1 MARVRHK
8 RKPVAEMN
16 VVPYI
21 DVMLVLLVIFMVTA
35 PMLNQGVKVD
45 LPKVSSE
52 ALPQDNNK
60 QVLTL
65 SVKADGSYYWNV
77 GSEVDTEK
85 QTDSAVSL
93 EQMTD
98 AVTKIMSARPD
109 TQVFIRGDKAV
120 NYGAVVGAMGALQQ
134 AGVPN
139 VGLITEAP
147 DLEATVRALAF
158 RELFLARRPGGGP
171 ARSDLRHAVRQL
183 GVCSGASSSKPIVQA
198 TLYQLKSKSQATTQT
213 NQKIAGEA
221 KKTASKQYEVE
232 QLEQKKLEQQKLEQQ
247 KLEQQQVAAAK
258 AAEQKKADEARK
270 AEAQKAAEAKKADEA
285 KKAAEAKAAE
295 QKRQADIAKKRA
307 EDEAKKK
314 AADDA
319 KKKAAED
326 AKKKAAEEAKKKAAA
341 EAAKKK
347 AAVEAAKKKAAAA
360 AAAARKAAEDKKAQA
375 LAELLSDTTERQQ
388 ALADEVGSEVTG
400 SLDDLIVNLVSQQ
413 WRRPPSARNGMSVE
427 VLIEM
432 LPDGTITNA
441 SVSRSS
447 GDKPFDSSAVAAVR
461 NVGRIPEMQQLPRAT
476 FDSLYRQ
483 RRIIF
488 KPEDLSL

>member
-1 MARVRHK
+1 MKQQFERS
-8 RKPVAEMN
+8 
-16 VVPYI
+16 
-21 DVMLVLLVIFMVTA
+21 
-35 PMLNQGVKVD
+35 
-45 LPKVSSE
+45 SSE
-52 ALPQDNNK
+52 SYFWPV
-60 QVLTL
+60 VL
-65 SVKADGSYYWNV
+65 
-77 GSEVDTEK
+77 
-85 QTDSAVSL
+85 
-93 EQMTD
+93 
-98 AVTKIMSARPD
+98 
-109 TQVFIRGDKAV
+109 
-120 NYGAVVGAMGALQQ
+120 AVVLHVLIFAMLFVSWAF
-134 AGVPN
+134 
-139 VGLITEAP
+139 AP
-147 DLEATVRALAF
+147 
-158 RELFLARRPGGGP
+158 ELPP
-171 ARSDLRHAVRQL
+171 
-183 GVCSGASSSKPIVQA
+183 SKPIVQA

-221 KKTASKQYEVE
+221 KKTASRQYEVE

-270 AEAQKAAEAKKADEA
+270 AEAEKVAAAKKADEA

-295 QKRQADIAKKRA
+295 QKKQADIARKRA
-307 EDEAKKK
+307 EEEAKKK
-314 AADDA
+314 AADQA
-319 KKKAAED
+319 KKAED

>member
-1 MARVRHK
+1 M
-8 RKPVAEMN
+8 
-16 VVPYI
+16 
-21 DVMLVLLVIFMVTA
+21 
-35 PMLNQGVKVD
+35 
-45 LPKVSSE
+45 
-52 ALPQDNNK
+52 
-60 QVLTL
+60 
-65 SVKADGSYYWNV
+65 
-77 GSEVDTEK
+77 
-85 QTDSAVSL
+85 
-93 EQMTD
+93 
-98 AVTKIMSARPD
+98 
-109 TQVFIRGDKAV
+109 
-120 NYGAVVGAMGALQQ
+120 
-134 AGVPN
+134 
-139 VGLITEAP
+139 
-147 DLEATVRALAF
+147 
-158 RELFLARRPGGGP
+158 
-171 ARSDLRHAVRQL
+171 
-183 GVCSGASSSKPIVQA
+183 QA

-295 QKRQADIAKKRA
+295 QKKQADIAKKRA

-314 AADDA
+314 AA
-319 KKKAAED
+319 ED
-326 AKKKAAEEAKKKAAA
+326 
-341 EAAKKK
+341 AKKK